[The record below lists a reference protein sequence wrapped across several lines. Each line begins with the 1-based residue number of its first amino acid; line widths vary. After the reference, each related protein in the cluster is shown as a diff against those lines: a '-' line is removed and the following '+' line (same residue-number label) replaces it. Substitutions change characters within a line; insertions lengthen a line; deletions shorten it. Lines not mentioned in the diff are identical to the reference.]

1 MNPYKGWAGV
11 REHIHFRSH
20 LTLYSALDSFPL
32 ITVPWIKTDRIKNH
46 LGEEE
51 GCSYPLVSTWP
62 FTFSEQCNF
71 VGYRIGRGR
80 AEKWHTSKKRKRPT
94 RSSEAVSCLVLPC
107 MFLHPSG
114 SMWLL
119 HVCPWVSS
127 LPCEWRGFPAT
138 ESRKRSSLWEIVVE
152 LSKSGPALVLFSV
165 EFWVPTEPNRRVL

>member
-1 MNPYKGWAGV
+1 MGWAGG

-20 LTLYSALDSFPL
+20 LTLYSAPDSFPM
-32 ITVPWIKTDRIKNH
+32 ITVSQIKTDRIKNH

-62 FTFSEQCNF
+62 NTFSEQCNF

-94 RSSEAVSCLVLPC
+94 RSSEAVSCLVLSC

-114 SMWLL
+114 A
-119 HVCPWVSS
+119 VSS
-127 LPCEWRGFPAT
+127 LPREWRGSPAT
-138 ESRKRSSLWEIVVE
+138 ESRKRSSLMEDSGWAEQTRSCLGFVFGRILSSNRTQQKGFIVQ
-152 LSKSGPALVLFSV
+152 VLIWFL
-165 EFWVPTEPNRRVL
+165 ETY